1 LTPAFDDNAAGTTA
15 TLDGDDAGGTV
26 MLDEDHAAGST
37 VTLDGDGPGG
47 STATLDAHDRRRRKP
62 TRKADW
68 LVLAYLAGDNDLESA
83 LLDDLREME
92 RVGSRPR
99 SVEILAQVDRART
112 HDVSDGDWVG
122 TRRYHVTRADDVTHP
137 GDTGRL
143 GSTLLADLGET
154 NTGDPR
160 TLERFVALGARR
172 FPARASMLVLSNH
185 GSGVY
190 VPSSMQSDERP
201 APVRRWRT
209 RGQRSVRRTLFH
221 TSWACLLAPSGHRGI
236 AYDDGAADCLDNREL
251 KRVLAH
257 AHRVLGRPVDVVG
270 MDACL
275 MTMLEV
281 AYQLRDHARVLV
293 GSEEVEPGPGWPWAD
308 VLGDLTSR
316 PTMTPAELA
325 TIVVRR
331 YAEWYGTDGPEI
343 TQSAI
348 DLAKLDDV
356 VRAVD
361 ALARALLGALPSVS
375 LERGLY
381 VAWRGALR
389 FFDGLYVDLHHFA
402 GNLARATG
410 QRDIRRACMEIQGA
424 IEADGGP
431 IIAERHA
438 GARMAPACG
447 LSIYFPPFRDPSV
460 FYRELDF
467 TRTTRWADFLDAYL
481 GGSNR

>member
-1 LTPAFDDNAAGTTA
+1 MTPAFDECAAGTTA
-15 TLDGDDAGGTV
+15 TLDGDDAARR
-26 MLDEDHAAGST
+26 AA
-37 VTLDGDGPGG
+37 TLDGDHTAGT
-47 STATLDAHDRRRRKP
+47 TATLEDRKRRRPKP
-62 TRKADW
+62 ARKADW
-68 LVLAYLAGDNDLESA
+68 LVLAYLAGDNDLESV

-99 SVEILAQVDRART
+99 SVEILAQVDRARA

-122 TRRYHVTRADDVTHP
+122 SRRYYVTRADEAE
-137 GDTGRL
+137 RL
-143 GSTLLADLGET
+143 GSTVLADLGET

-160 TLERFVALGARR
+160 TLERFVAFGARR

-190 VPSSMQSDERP
+190 VPASMQSDERP
-201 APVRRWRT
+201 APERAWRARIRRT
-209 RGQRSVRRTLFH
+209 ARRTLFH
-221 TSWACLLAPSGHRGI
+221 TSRACLLEPAGHRGI
-236 AYDDGAADCLDNREL
+236 AYDDGAGDCLDNREL
-251 KRVLAH
+251 KRVLEH
-257 AHRVLGRPVDVVG
+257 AHKTLGSPVDVVG

-293 GSEEVEPGPGWPWAD
+293 GSEEIEPGAGWPWAD

-325 TIVVRR
+325 TTVVQR
-331 YAEWYGTDGPEI
+331 YADSYGGGGPDI

-348 DLAKLDDV
+348 DLARLDDV

-361 ALARALLGALPSVS
+361 ALARALLGALPSVG
-375 LERGLY
+375 LERAIY
-381 VAWRGALR
+381 VAWRGTLR

-410 QRDIRRACMEIQGA
+410 QRDIRRACVEIQGA

-438 GARMAPACG
+438 GPRMAPACG

-460 FYRELDF
+460 FYRDLDF
-467 TRTTRWADFLDAYL
+467 ARATRWADFLDAYL
-481 GGSNR
+481 GGSK